1 QFPLKNVYNHD
12 PVYVI
17 SANVEFS
24 DEDFRNYMMINATRG
39 TAFWELYFSSSIMN
53 DEKWRITADV
63 LDWAENNSET
73 LEKAKLFGERPDEGG
88 VYGYSSWNESEGIVS
103 FRNAGDKEQTYEL
116 TLDDVVGVPTDLE
129 HAKMV
134 QILP

>member
-1 QFPLKNVYNHD
+1 
-12 PVYVI
+12 
-17 SANVEFS
+17 
-24 DEDFRNYMMINATRG
+24 
-39 TAFWELYFSSSIMN
+39 MN

-134 QILP
+134 QILPCIDESSKETIN